1 MAHKILV
8 VDDEID
14 VRSLLVAVLQ
24 EAGYETAEV
33 RDALNIVHVVESEQP
48 DLVLLDLTMPEIDGF
63 EALWRLKSST
73 STESIP
79 VIVASA
85 QARKEVMLLAR
96 DGGAADFLIK
106 PWEDGEVEWRVGNVL
121 KTSARRAA

>member
-1 MAHKILV
+1 MTHKILV

-14 VRSLLVAVLQ
+14 VRSLLVSVLQ

-63 EALWRLKSST
+63 EALRRLKSST

-106 PWEDGEVEWRVGNVL
+106 PWEDGEVEWRVENVL